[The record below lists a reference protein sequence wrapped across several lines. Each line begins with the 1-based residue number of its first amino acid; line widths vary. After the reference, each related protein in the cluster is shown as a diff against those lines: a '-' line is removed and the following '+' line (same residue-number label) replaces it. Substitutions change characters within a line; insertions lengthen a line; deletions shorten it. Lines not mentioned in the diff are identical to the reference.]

1 MNPKYHIAKR
11 KYIYDV
17 LKSFFTSLF
26 LTVFSSSL
34 IFETEEEEILQLSQN
49 QAIIIGL
56 IFLLSFIFQLIL
68 YWLILRRFL
77 FSDQDK
83 SFLIEQGLI
92 IKRKTNIPYK
102 NIHTIS
108 IKRRFRDIIFGLST
122 LQIDTGTTASFKAE
136 ANVVVD
142 KAYAPVL
149 KEFIEQKRDNLDTIL
164 PSPDDYDKTQAK
176 EENQINQLKWSTLM
190 LMGILKPGFLAFTL
204 GLSILIFGFIMTF
217 MGLDTSIHLNKA
229 FLYMI
234 GLFLGLLLLGGLG
247 FMLFYL
253 IKYYHYR
260 ISIDNQYITYRYGL
274 LNKVEFKL
282 SKTKINAAHINQS
295 LLYRFFGY
303 YELNVSVLGI
313 GDQNPDN
320 QVKIESKSLLPIA
333 KKDLLNDL
341 LTFTDFQA
349 NDHIEPLRPKKYG
362 KLNFIILP
370 IIPLWLISIIP
381 YIFFNLDYSRLISPI
396 LIHIMTLIL
405 GSIGLFLRLNHHQ
418 FYHNND
424 LYEFQ
429 RGPFTIKKSLIKKLK
444 IQMIS
449 YQQHPLL
456 LLEGIGNIQIRYKDI
471 GGILVMRSYP
481 YDDFMQFKEDL
492 VSIK

>member
-1 MNPKYHIAKR
+1 MNPRYHIAKR

-17 LKSFFTSLF
+17 LKSFFSSLF
-26 LTVFSSSL
+26 LSVFAMSL
-34 IFETEEEEILQLSQN
+34 LFETEEEEILQLSQN
-49 QAIIIGL
+49 QALIIVL
-56 IFLLSFIFQLIL
+56 IFVISFIIQLIL
-68 YWLILRRFL
+68 YWMILRRFL

-83 SFLIEQGLI
+83 SFLIEKGLI

-149 KEFIEQKRDNLDTIL
+149 KDFIEQKRDNLDTTL
-164 PSPDDYDKTQAK
+164 PSPDDFDKTQAK
-176 EENQINQLKWSTLM
+176 EDNQINQLTWSKLM
-190 LMGILKPGFLAFTL
+190 LMGILKPGYLGFAF
-204 GLSILIFGFIMTF
+204 GISLIVFGFIMTF
-217 MGLDTSIHLNKA
+217 MGLDNSILLNKA
-229 FLYMI
+229 FLYMVALYI
-234 GLFLGLLLLGGLG
+234 GLLLLGGLG

-260 ISIDNQYITYRYGL
+260 ISIEDQYITYRYGL
-274 LNKVEFKL
+274 FNKVEFKL

-295 LLYRFFGY
+295 LLYRLFGY

-320 QVKIESKSLLPIA
+320 QIKIESKSLLPIS
-333 KKDLLNDL
+333 KKDLLDDL
-341 LTFTDFQA
+341 LEFIDFQSS
-349 NDHIEPLRPKKYG
+349 DHNKPIHPKKYS

-370 IIPLWLISIIP
+370 IIPLWLVSIIP
-381 YIFFNLDYSRLISPI
+381 YFFMNLDYSRLISPI
-396 LIHIMTLIL
+396 LVHMMTLMV

-418 FYHNND
+418 YRYDNH

-429 RGPFTIKKSLIKKLK
+429 RGPFTIKRSYIKKVR

-449 YQQHPLL
+449 YQQNPLH
-456 LLEGIGNIQIRYKDI
+456 LLEDIGNIQVRYKDI
-471 GGILVMRSYP
+471 GGILTMRSYP
-481 YDDFMQFKEDL
+481 YDDFLHIKEQL
-492 VSIK
+492 K

>member
-17 LKSFFTSLF
+17 LKSFFASLF
-26 LTVFSSSL
+26 LTVFTSSL
-34 IFETEEEEILQLSQN
+34 IFETEEEEIFQLSQN

-56 IFLLSFIFQLIL
+56 IFLFSFIIQLIL
-68 YWLILRRFL
+68 YWLILRRYL

-122 LQIDTGTTASFKAE
+122 LQIDTGTTATFKAE
-136 ANVVVD
+136 ANVVID

-149 KEFIEQKRDNLDTIL
+149 KNFIEQKRDNLDTIL
-164 PSPDDYDKTQAK
+164 PSPDDFDKTLAK
-176 EENQINQLKWSTLM
+176 EENQFNQLKWSKLM
-190 LMGILKPGFLAFTL
+190 LMGILKPGFLAFIF
-204 GLSILIFGFIMTF
+204 GLAILIFGFIMTF

-234 GLFLGLLLLGGLG
+234 ALFLGLLLLGGLG

-260 ISIDNQYITYRYGL
+260 IAIDDQYITYRYGL
-274 LNKVEFKL
+274 FNKVEFKL

-295 LLYRFFGY
+295 LLYRLFSY
-303 YELNVSVLGI
+303 YELNASVLGI
-313 GDQNPDN
+313 GDQNGEN
-320 QVKIESKSLLPIA
+320 QIKIESKSLLPLA
-333 KKDLLNDL
+333 KKDLLDDL
-341 LTFTDFQA
+341 LDFIDFQPNI
-349 NDHIEPLRPKKYG
+349 NDKPIRPKKYG

-381 YIFFNLDYSRLISPI
+381 YIFINLDFSRFISPI
-396 LIHIMTLIL
+396 LIHLLTLMV
-405 GSIGLFLRLNHHQ
+405 GSIGLFLRLKHHQ
-418 FYHNND
+418 FHYD
-424 LYEFQ
+424 LHVYEFQ
-429 RGPFTIKKSLIKKLK
+429 RGPFTIKKSLIKKVK

-449 YQQHPLL
+449 YQQHPIL
-456 LLEGIGNIQIRYKDI
+456 LLEGIGTIQVRYKDI
-471 GGILVMRSYP
+471 GGNLIMRSYQH
-481 YDDFMQFKEDL
+481 DDFLQLKASL
-492 VSIK
+492 G